1 VILLPCPWC
10 GPRDAGEFG
19 YVGEIGVRPDPE
31 AATTEQWRDYLYFRQ
46 NVAGWTRERWY
57 HRMGCRRYL
66 AVQRHTLTNEVR
78 SASQHAG
85 QGDDS

>member
-1 VILLPCPWC
+1 MILLPCPWC

-19 YVGEIGVRPDPE
+19 FVGEMTPRPDV
-31 AATTEQWRDYLYFRQ
+31 ATTSQQEWRDYLYLRR

-66 AVQRHTLTNEVR
+66 VVERDTTTNEVR
-78 SASQHAG
+78 SAPST
-85 QGDDS
+85 QGRVEP